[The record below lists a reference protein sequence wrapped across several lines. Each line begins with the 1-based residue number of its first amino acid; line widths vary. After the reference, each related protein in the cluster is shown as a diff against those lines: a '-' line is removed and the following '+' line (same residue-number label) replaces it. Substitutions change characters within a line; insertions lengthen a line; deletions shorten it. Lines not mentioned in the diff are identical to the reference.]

1 MKNCNKILKNE
12 AAKYQRYH
20 LEKLI
25 NIDILQVK
33 KYSNQRQI
41 IEQTIFTHSPL
52 ETASEKQIL
61 KNISDR
67 FDEIKELTDEIKQN
81 DLIIYLKSNTSRKR
95 FDDFNNV
102 IELVKAIKSGEKK
115 LEEAKKL
122 QNLFKSN
129 RNKISRER

>member
-1 MKNCNKILKNE
+1 MKNKQKQLKSKKKGRKDCITNQNKIL
-12 AAKYQRYH
+12 AA
-20 LEKLI
+20 L
-25 NIDILQVK
+25 K
-33 KYSNQRQI
+33 KQDEDKKI
-41 IEQTIFTHSPL
+41 V
-52 ETASEKQIL
+52 L